1 MKKIYVL
8 FFGQLLAE
16 CPPGWTR
23 RADTKYCYQVKSL
36 LLLFSLSLNQT
47 LVLRKQWRKLEYR
60 SIILCEVWRRFSLV
74 WEQSRDGMGIQQ
86 YSWMEHWFKLGLRIC
101 CRIYCKLSSHKIFVK
116 LCNNKSKSLQSAWR
130 YYWIGMNDL
139 KAAGQLE
146 WANTHDDE
154 RTTKFKN
161 FGSNDMDPSRR
172 CTMALFSNN
181 LPQDYGHE
189 GKWYKE
195 KCDKTKGLKYVCKMD
210 EEWFV
215 KECPAGWYAVDW
227 GYNERMCLGFR

>member
-1 MKKIYVL
+1 
-8 FFGQLLAE
+8 
-16 CPPGWTR
+16 
-23 RADTKYCYQVKSL
+23 
-36 LLLFSLSLNQT
+36 
-47 LVLRKQWRKLEYR
+47 
-60 SIILCEVWRRFSLV
+60 
-74 WEQSRDGMGIQQ
+74 
-86 YSWMEHWFKLGLRIC
+86 
-101 CRIYCKLSSHKIFVK
+101 
-116 LCNNKSKSLQSAWR
+116 
-130 YYWIGMNDL
+130 MNDL

-227 GYNERMCLGFR
+227 GYNERICLGFR